1 MKKFDLIINNKHYI
15 VEIENIGYE
24 NAEVIVNGTEFQ
36 VAINR
41 ELRQDEDTIPKIVSH
56 IEENKERV
64 PKANITAPKGKTAG
78 LSGVRAPMPGLV
90 LHVLV
95 KPGDKVTNGQTVI
108 KMEAM
113 KMENEIKS
121 SIDGK
126 VKEVLVKPQDNV
138 AEGDIL
144 ISFESE

>member
-56 IEENKERV
+56 IEEKKES
-64 PKANITAPKGKTAG
+64 PKPI
-78 LSGVRAPMPGLV
+78 
-90 LHVLV
+90 
-95 KPGDKVTNGQTVI
+95 
-108 KMEAM
+108 
-113 KMENEIKS
+113 
-121 SIDGK
+121 
-126 VKEVLVKPQDNV
+126 
-138 AEGDIL
+138 
-144 ISFESE
+144 